1 MNYYIPDI
9 LQNNLNYIGLTALT
23 KYSEIKNK
31 ITNYTN
37 YVYTYHPIITYTID
51 ISLYSYKWLYAT
63 HYNENIEPYHNY
75 WISTNY
81 LIQHNFQNNSQAT
94 IIDNYNYVYNNNLK
108 SYPYTFIHNINIC
121 CNLLSTSLFNT
132 LYKENLLYAKYNNI
146 YISRV
151 QHKGGGINNFK
162 LIEDFNTPS
171 SISLLSVTLKVN
183 DKKINMDVDTNHMYV
198 NNELFSRGFVTR
210 YVKYNNIDINFTND
224 YIINIMDNDINMITL
239 KSNQYLVINKTD
251 YVVKTINKD
260 E

>member
-31 ITNYTN
+31 ITKYTN
-37 YVYTYHPIITYTID
+37 YVYTYHPIITFTID

-63 HYNENIEPYHNY
+63 HHNENIEPYHNY

-81 LIQHNFQNNSQAT
+81 LIQHNFQKNSQTT
-94 IIDNYNYVYNNNLK
+94 IIDNYNYVYDNNLK

-146 YISRV
+146 YISRI
-151 QHKGGGINNFK
+151 QHKCHIINKFQS
-162 LIEDFNTPS
+162 ITDFNIPS
-171 SISLLSVTLKVN
+171 TVGFLSVTLKIN
-183 DKKINMDVDTNHMYV
+183 NKTINMDVDKNHMYV
-198 NNELFSRGFVTR
+198 NNELLSRGFITR
-210 YVKYNNIDINFTND
+210 YIKYNNIDIILND
-224 YIINIMDNDINMITL
+224 DYSINIMDNDINMVTL
-239 KSNQYLVINKTD
+239 KSNQYLVINKDD
-251 YVVKTINKD
+251 YDIKTMNNNN
-260 E
+260 